1 MTPYEFYSNVELFKH
16 SQNKSDELAHYGT
29 KGQRWGTRHWQ
40 NYDGTFNQ
48 AGKERYFGTGKSKN
62 GVSDYLKFKKTAT
75 NEPAKEFGDF
85 PGVKGLKRAFN
96 NLKKFEFGS
105 TNKPANEFGSIFNKK
120 NVSYNDPKYNPR
132 IDEENKIWD
141 DVKEQQSKNWAKDK
155 ELIND
160 LAGKELKYYSE
171 DPIISEYYS
180 NIKADIANKMKEKY
194 PSMNPNTIRMNT
206 LHDEDEPFVSGY
218 DGQEELREQY
228 KELHEKAIKY
238 PPRSAKRVKLEGEA
252 ALVNAKEELN
262 KKKIEEELNENV
274 EKYIKEN
281 KNNILQDIDRI
292 REKIKEISIDDDHGD
307 YYVTRALEKHN
318 KKKYNNFNE
327 KGLKDLSDDEWDD
340 VKNIAKAEYE
350 DDISMQNKWNNNQK
364 FGSSDKPFERKTD
377 KDYIDKNG
385 NFDDA
390 KYDADKQRAIKEL
403 DTKYDKDFANVI
415 KDNYDTTGEWGDV
428 DAEYAKFKENPYDY
442 LRKYSRDPKYNI
454 SDKEEKQLIKEA
466 AKLNKAIAKGED
478 SIAEIMLSDRANNI
492 KEESNKAFDKYVEE
506 ADKLKELFDDY
517 DKDDANE
524 KITAITGFTNGLIY
538 SDKLG
543 DLANSVYGYVY
554 DDFDQGAGNSGYIYM
569 LEKGYSDDDIR
580 NMCKTNYENTEKFKS
595 DIDTIIQKDP
605 LLGKLDKANRIRLR
619 NPISSGELRMNNRKI
634 REYDDNSYRL
644 QETGEGISGNYS
656 NNVHKNLPEAKKLYK
671 KVEKACSGKEYGWW
685 YFNKAVQDLGLTNVS
700 YKDLTNADWDKI
712 NAKISELAK

>member
-75 NEPAKEFGDF
+75 DEPAKEFGDF

-105 TNKPANEFGSIFNKK
+105 TE
-120 NVSYNDPKYNPR
+120 
-132 IDEENKIWD
+132 
-141 DVKEQQSKNWAKDK
+141 
-155 ELIND
+155 
-160 LAGKELKYYSE
+160 
-171 DPIISEYYS
+171 
-180 NIKADIANKMKEKY
+180 
-194 PSMNPNTIRMNT
+194 
-206 LHDEDEPFVSGY
+206 
-218 DGQEELREQY
+218 
-228 KELHEKAIKY
+228 
-238 PPRSAKRVKLEGEA
+238 
-252 ALVNAKEELN
+252 
-262 KKKIEEELNENV
+262 
-274 EKYIKEN
+274 
-281 KNNILQDIDRI
+281 
-292 REKIKEISIDDDHGD
+292 
-307 YYVTRALEKHN
+307 
-318 KKKYNNFNE
+318 
-327 KGLKDLSDDEWDD
+327 
-340 VKNIAKAEYE
+340 
-350 DDISMQNKWNNNQK
+350 
-364 FGSSDKPFERKTD
+364 KPFERKTD

-385 NFDDA
+385 NFDDV

-403 DTKYDKDFANVI
+403 DTKYDKDFANVM

-466 AKLNKAIAKGED
+466 AKLNKAIEKGKD

-619 NPISSGELRMNNRKI
+619 NPISSGELHMNNRKI
-634 REYDDNSYRL
+634 RDYDDNSYRL